1 MGGFCAKKQQLR
13 YCETNIGLYS
23 QFWRIGVGL
32 KGLYGCWYLIIIAI
46 NTKRSFSI
54 LLTIISI
61 HIIAAR
67 GSFSENMNYLTT
79 RANAISCLGQTTLQ

>member
-13 YCETNIGLYS
+13 YCQTNIGLYS

-61 HIIAAR
+61 GVMDIFNAVL
-67 GSFSENMNYLTT
+67 STMFSN
-79 RANAISCLGQTTLQ
+79 GHF